1 MEVRLTENFITLK
14 VYRSNLKRG
23 KINNLNFHI
32 KIMKKQ
38 KQIKPKISKR
48 KNNQNKIR
56 NQWYR
61 TSMDIDVQYRT
72 PIRPNASFL
81 RLIKLISVIPKLI
94 YRYNMIPI
102 KVPEN

>member
-56 NQWYR
+56 NQ
-61 TSMDIDVQYRT
+61 
-72 PIRPNASFL
+72 
-81 RLIKLISVIPKLI
+81 
-94 YRYNMIPI
+94 
-102 KVPEN
+102 